1 MAYFFFTEKIL
12 KGEEIQ
18 IFQGPNGE
26 ELARDFAYIDDIVA
40 GVVGAL
46 DTAPPSGKGEAA
58 YRIFNLGNTRPETV
72 SNFVTTGDVIRTH
85 ANVTAARQAF
95 GYAPQTSL
103 REGLAKFVAWYQDY
117 YPAPYEES
125 RRSTFKS

>member
-1 MAYFFFTEKIL
+1 MSAGQTFAVAFAGMLGLSEGVPREYSHQLSVKTLEDIL
-12 KGEEIQ
+12 GRKA
-18 IFQGPNGE
+18 NK
-26 ELARDFAYIDDIVA
+26 R
-40 GVVGAL
+40 
-46 DTAPPSGKGEAA
+46 
-58 YRIFNLGNTRPETV
+58 
-72 SNFVTTGDVIRTH
+72 FVTMPPTGDVIRTH

-95 GYAPQTSL
+95 GYTPQTSL